1 MPAFAGMTSL
11 GGNNK
16 HSQFD
21 EPMKIYPAIDL
32 KSGTC
37 VRLYKGSFDN
47 VTSYESSPLS
57 VAENFANEGADFL
70 HMVDL
75 DGAKEGSSKHTAL
88 ILDIIQKTG
97 LKVQLGGGIRDH
109 AQLSQWLHNGVTRV
123 ILGSIA
129 ISEPEKVNMWL
140 REFGAERIVLALD
153 IRMNAANE
161 PILASHGWQQ
171 NSGISL
177 WHLLDLY
184 QDSPLKHVLC
194 TDIDC
199 DGTLAGPNISLY
211 QQCGQRYPALDFQ
224 ASGGVSSLAD
234 LRALAQMQLSG
245 AIVGKALYER
255 KFSLNEALIE
265 ISAC

>member
-1 MPAFAGMTSL
+1 
-11 GGNNK
+11 
-16 HSQFD
+16 
-21 EPMKIYPAIDL
+21 MKLYPAIDL

-37 VRLYKGSFDN
+37 VRLYKGSFDH
-47 VTSYESSPLS
+47 VTAYQASPLS
-57 VAENFANEGADFL
+57 VAENFASEGADFL
-70 HMVDL
+70 HIIDL
-75 DGAKEGSSKHTAL
+75 DGAQEGTSKHTSL
-88 ILDIIQKTG
+88 VLDIIEKTR
-97 LKVQLGGGIRDH
+97 LSIQLGGGIRSY

-129 ISEPEKVNMWL
+129 LSEPEKVNMWL

-153 IRMNAANE
+153 IRMNSANE

-171 NSGISL
+171 NSGMSL

-211 QQCGQRYPALDFQ
+211 QQCSQRYPNLDFQ

-234 LRALAQMQLSG
+234 LRTLAQMQVSG
-245 AIVGKALYER
+245 VIVGKALYER
-255 KFSLNEALIE
+255 KFSLSEALIE
-265 ISAC
+265 LSHVS